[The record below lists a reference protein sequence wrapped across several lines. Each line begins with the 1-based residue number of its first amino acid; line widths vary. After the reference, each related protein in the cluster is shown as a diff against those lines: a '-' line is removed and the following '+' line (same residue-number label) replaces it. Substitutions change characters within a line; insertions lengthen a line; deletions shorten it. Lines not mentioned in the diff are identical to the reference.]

1 MRPDAAKW
9 GRTAF
14 SLRLA
19 LCSPGVMASQVATRR
34 HRDGSI
40 PAALVAVLLTLA
52 FVAAG
57 CSSDDPDLGS
67 TSSANRFNTA
77 DVMFVQGMI
86 PHHEQA
92 VTMSTMA
99 QTRASDPKVIDLAAR
114 INAAQQPEIDEM
126 GSWLADWNVDQ
137 SATNHHLAM
146 GHGSSGMQM
155 QGMLTA
161 AQLESLAN
169 ESGAAFDARYL
180 RDMIEHHE
188 GAVVMAKNVKA
199 MGWSPRV
206 SNLADAIIVS
216 QTKEIALMQ
225 KWLDA

>member
-1 MRPDAAKW
+1 MRRRQFLSAPVTVLAA
-9 GRTAF
+9 F
-14 SLRLA
+14 
-19 LCSPGVMASQVATRR
+19 
-34 HRDGSI
+34 
-40 PAALVAVLLTLA
+40 AAVSV
-52 FVAAG
+52 VAAG
-57 CSSDDPDLGS
+57 CSSTTQDQQ
-67 TSSANRFNTA
+67 TSSAANRYNTT

-99 QTRASDPKVIDLAAR
+99 QTRASDPKVVDLATR

-126 GSWLADWNVDQ
+126 GSWLADWDVDQ

-161 AQLESLAN
+161 AQLEALAN